1 MSVSMK
7 DRKSVIYGEVERLRA
22 LLDRRDQQIEALE
35 ERFEAK
41 LNTRPAPTRS
51 ALAAKFDA
59 RRDAARRF
67 LAANPGR
74 SSATLAE
81 VVAFM
86 EAQR

>member
-1 MSVSMK
+1 MSVSMRDTK
-7 DRKSVIYGEVERLRA
+7 AVIYGEVERLRH
-22 LLDRRDQQIEALE
+22 LLDARDREIESLRA
-35 ERFEAK
+35 A
-41 LNTRPAPTRS
+41 RPAPTRS